1 MILNSVDI
9 KSNGFIPALQT
20 CDGANVSPHLE
31 WGEAPAGTKSFA
43 LSCFDPDSPSGNFCH
58 WLVINI
64 PAATRELSP
73 GGRTGG
79 DDLKNDFGGRGYAG
93 PCPMKGTHHYVFTL
107 YALSVEKTLVNSK
120 EDFLSAINPH
130 LLEKIELIGKYRR
143 K

>member
-1 MILNSVDI
+1 MNLLSVDF
-9 KSNGFIPALQT
+9 KAGGPIPPLQT

-31 WGEAPAGTKSFA
+31 WLDVPEGTESFA

-58 WLVINI
+58 WLVVNI
-64 PAATRELSP
+64 PAVTRDLSQ

-79 DDLKNDFGGRGYAG
+79 DDLVNDFGARGYGG

-107 YALSVEKTLVNSK
+107 YALNAEKVSGVSK
-120 EDFLSAINPH
+120 ENFLSV
-130 LLEKIELIGKYRR
+130 IEPLVLAKAELVGKYRR